1 MLKHVIG
8 VLNIC
13 FRSRVTKINL
23 CQLFLFSLIQLIDQ
37 QKSVIK
43 MYILS
48 VDLGRPG
55 DRPVTFVAVLHG
67 HGNILLGHPN
77 PEAEGVVLH

>member
-1 MLKHVIG
+1 
-8 VLNIC
+8 
-13 FRSRVTKINL
+13 
-23 CQLFLFSLIQLIDQ
+23 
-37 QKSVIK
+37 

-55 DRPVTFVAVLHG
+55 DRPVTFVAVLHR

-77 PEAEGVVLH
+77 PEAEGVVHPNPEAEGVVLH